1 MLKAAI
7 VYVQGSGGNLL
18 ARTLSLSEQ
27 TVAYLPVELS
37 AEQPTKHLSAAERI
51 KLYNNWNSTDWTST
65 EKNLTVWYR
74 HGLQDFYHYENTDL
88 WLIDQFHPTMFKS
101 ELDKQVLFK
110 DITSWE
116 HLIFIKY
123 KQSSLDTIIKL
134 SKLKRRDLDHQQQ
147 IKKNEL
153 VTFNKLIN
161 IYPMAHSVCWEDFL
175 EEDSFIK
182 AITDLS
188 NKINLILN
196 YSLVKELWNSWK
208 KETEKILN
216 ERS

>member
-18 ARTLSLSEQ
+18 SRTLSLSEQ

-37 AEQPTKHLSAAERI
+37 DKQPTLQMSAQERI
-51 KLYNNWNSTDWTST
+51 KLYNNWNSADWIST
-65 EKNLTVWYR
+65 EKNLTVWY
-74 HGLQDFYHYENTDL
+74 HYGLQDFYHYENTDL

-110 DITSWE
+110 DATSWT

-123 KQSSLDTIIKL
+123 KQSSLNTIIKL
-134 SKLKRRDLDHQQQ
+134 SKLKRSDLTHEAQ

-161 IYPMAHSVCWEDFL
+161 TYPMAYSVFWEDFL
-175 EEDSFIK
+175 EEDSFIRS
-182 AITDLS
+182 ITELS
-188 NKINLILN
+188 DKINLVLN
-196 YSLVKELWNSWK
+196 YSLVLELWKSWK
-208 KETEKILN
+208 IETEKILN
-216 ERS
+216 E

>member
-18 ARTLSLSEQ
+18 SRTLSLSEQ

-37 AEQPTKHLSAAERI
+37 DKQPTLQMSAQERI
-51 KLYNNWNSTDWTST
+51 KLYNNWNSADWIST
-65 EKNLTVWYR
+65 EKNLTIWYH
-74 HGLQDFYHYENTDL
+74 HGLQDFYHYENTNL

-110 DITSWE
+110 DATSWT

-123 KQSSLDTIIKL
+123 KQSSLNTIIKL
-134 SKLKRRDLDHQQQ
+134 SKLKRSDLTHEAQ

-161 IYPMAHSVCWEDFL
+161 TYPMAYSVFWEDFL
-175 EEDSFIK
+175 EEDSFIRS
-182 AITDLS
+182 ITELS
-188 NKINLILN
+188 DKINLVLN
-196 YSLVKELWNSWK
+196 YSLVLELWKSWK
-208 KETEKILN
+208 IETEKILN
-216 ERS
+216 E